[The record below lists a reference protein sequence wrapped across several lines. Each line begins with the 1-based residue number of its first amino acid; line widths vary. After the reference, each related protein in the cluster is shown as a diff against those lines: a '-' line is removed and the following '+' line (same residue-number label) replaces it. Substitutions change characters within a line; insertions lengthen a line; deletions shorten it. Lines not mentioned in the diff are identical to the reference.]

1 MGQAPE
7 EDFGS
12 ILDFPDLQFDFS
24 QFGTEGQDGV
34 DMQHDMAGADA
45 VDTSMAQDSGMS
57 SMKERASEQH
67 IDPSLMPH
75 AVMAELGEMPGS
87 TESLMELNM
96 QAQMYHQQQAQQRHM
111 QGHFQHG
118 TVPPTPTS
126 MEMNGGSQHYYRY
139 ADPQTQAMYQHYF
152 PKPQEQV
159 ILPPHDSSYLLTNPD
174 NLYALGIAS
183 CDPFGEQLSY
193 PGAAHASRL

>member
-1 MGQAPE
+1 MNQDPNMTWSPMGQGPE
-7 EDFGS
+7 EDFGN

-34 DMQHDMAGADA
+34 DIQQSTVGDDV
-45 VDTSMAQDSGMS
+45 VDISMEPAS
-57 SMKERASEQH
+57 SISSVKERGLEQH
-67 IDPSLMPH
+67 IDPNLMPPQ

-96 QAQMYHQQQAQQRHM
+96 RAQMYHQQQAEQRHIRS
-111 QGHFQHG
+111 HFQHG

-126 MEMNGGSQHYYRY
+126 MEMNGGQPYYRF
-139 ADPQTQAMYQHYF
+139 ADPQTQAMYQHYLS
-152 PKPQEQV
+152 KPPEQV
-159 ILPPHDSSYLLTNPD
+159 ILPSHVLSYQLTKSD

-183 CDPFGEQLSY
+183 SDTS
-193 PGAAHASRL
+193 